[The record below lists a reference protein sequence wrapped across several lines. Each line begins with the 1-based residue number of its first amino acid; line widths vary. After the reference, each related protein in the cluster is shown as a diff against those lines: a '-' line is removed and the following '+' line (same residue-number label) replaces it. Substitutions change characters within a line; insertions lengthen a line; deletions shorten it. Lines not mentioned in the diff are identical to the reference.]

1 MRTDEKK
8 DQEIIRK
15 FYNKRVN
22 KRVLS
27 SEDLQGS
34 KLMFFFHRERHF
46 NCCPAIID
54 VIDHHTVAGLHDRI
68 SSIRPP
74 PSISYV
80 EITIYDMDE
89 WTVRVWGDLFCSI
102 NVNKLFIRADKWY
115 STFQDWND
123 FLIFLCATLHFI
135 LMSVKRKVLT
145 FEWWVSVIL
154 EIHIEYVECILL
166 PLWMNLFVGS

>member
-68 SSIRPP
+68 SSI
-74 PSISYV
+74 SYV
-80 EITIYDMDE
+80 NITVQICPDMDD
-89 WTVRVWGDLFCSI
+89 WMVRVRGDLCCSI
-102 NVNKLFIRADKWY
+102 NVNTLFIRADKRY
-115 STFQDWND
+115 STFRD
-123 FLIFLCATLHFI
+123 
-135 LMSVKRKVLT
+135 
-145 FEWWVSVIL
+145 
-154 EIHIEYVECILL
+154 
-166 PLWMNLFVGS
+166 